1 MARKPKH
8 HNRRHWPAHRIAL
21 QRPVMA
27 LALEAYPHWRT
38 IPELA
43 REIGPSG
50 ALTRAILEL
59 IALGLLE
66 NYGSAVRPTKAIAH
80 MERLRLP

>member
-1 MARKPKH
+1 MAVSNK
-8 HNRRHWPAHRIAL
+8 RRHWPADRIPL

-27 LALEAYPHWRT
+27 LALEVYPHWRT

-50 ALTRAILEL
+50 ALTRAVIEL
-59 IALGLLE
+59 ITLGLLE
-66 NYGSAVRPTKAIAH
+66 SHGSAVRPTKAIAH

>member
-1 MARKPKH
+1 LPSRSK
-8 HNRRHWPAHRIAL
+8 RRHWPADRIPL

-27 LALEAYPHWRT
+27 LALEVYPLWRT

-50 ALTRAILEL
+50 ALTRAVIEL
-59 IALGLLE
+59 VTLGLLE
-66 NYGSAVRPTKAIAH
+66 SHGSAVRPTKAIAH

>member
-1 MARKPKH
+1 MQANPK
-8 HNRRHWPAHRIAL
+8 RRHWPADRIPL

-27 LALEAYPHWRT
+27 LALEVYPHWRT

-50 ALTRAILEL
+50 ALTRAIIDL
-59 IALGLLE
+59 ITLGLLE
-66 NYGSAVRPTKAIAH
+66 SHGSAVRPTKPIAH
-80 MERLRLP
+80 LQRLELP

>member
-1 MARKPKH
+1 M
-8 HNRRHWPAHRIAL
+8 RRHWPADRIPL

-27 LALEAYPHWRT
+27 LTLEVYPHWRT

-50 ALTRAILEL
+50 ALTRAVIEL
-59 IALGLLE
+59 IGLGLLE
-66 NYGSAVRPTKAIAH
+66 SHGSAVRPTKAIAH
-80 MERLRLP
+80 FERLKLP

>member
-1 MARKPKH
+1 MHAKRI
-8 HNRRHWPAHRIAL
+8 RRHWPADRIAL

-27 LALEAYPHWRT
+27 LTLETYPHWRT

-50 ALTRAILEL
+50 ALTRAVIEL
-59 IALGLLE
+59 ITLGLLE
-66 NYGSAVRPTKAIAH
+66 SHGTAVRPTKPIAH
-80 MERLRLP
+80 LERLRLP